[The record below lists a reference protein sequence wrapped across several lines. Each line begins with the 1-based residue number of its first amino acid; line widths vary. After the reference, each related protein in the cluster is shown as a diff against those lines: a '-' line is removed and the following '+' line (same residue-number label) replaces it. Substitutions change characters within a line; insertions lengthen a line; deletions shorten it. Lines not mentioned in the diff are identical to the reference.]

1 MTNAR
6 ETAWR
11 VFSTEL
17 NSASYEIKAEAE
29 KMPSYQLSRLGA
41 RINRVLIAGILTEKE
56 NVGTDDEPM
65 WRGRIQDVASGTVYI
80 NIGRFQPDA
89 AAAMAK
95 IEAPCLIAVMGKVKS
110 YTTEDQRT
118 FVSVRPERVVP
129 ITESIRSEWLLDT
142 ARSTWDRMVKMQKA
156 LKAEDRSA
164 EGLKKTGLS
173 DTEAAGISQ
182 AIEVYGPPEAG
193 TYLISIQNALRAIL
207 PDDNIDLGLPED
219 SVPEGPEEID
229 IDVQPGDPKAAADAS
244 PSSEDREAKEA
255 AFLKLIKELDTDGKG
270 AARDELERRAEQEGI
285 SSMELEEITDGLLNK
300 GLAYEPNLRYVKV
313 I

>member
-89 AAAMAK
+89 AAAMSK

-129 ITESIRSEWLLDT
+129 ITEDIRSEWLLDT

-156 LKAEDRSA
+156 IKAEDRSA
-164 EGLKKTGLS
+164 EGLKKAGFS
-173 DTEAAGISQ
+173 DLEAAGISQ
-182 AIEVYGPPEAG
+182 AIEVYGPPESG

-219 SVPEGPEEID
+219 SMPEGPDEID
-229 IDVQPGDPKAAADAS
+229 IDVKPGEPQGSADAA

-255 AFLKLIKELDTDGKG
+255 AVLKLIKELDIDGKG
-270 AARDELERRAEQEGI
+270 AARDELERKAEQEGI

-300 GLAYEPNLRYVKV
+300 GLAYEPNLRYVKA

>member
-1 MTNAR
+1 
-6 ETAWR
+6 
-11 VFSTEL
+11 
-17 NSASYEIKAEAE
+17 
-29 KMPSYQLSRLGA
+29 
-41 RINRVLIAGILTEKE
+41 
-56 NVGTDDEPM
+56 
-65 WRGRIQDVASGTVYI
+65 
-80 NIGRFQPDA
+80 
-89 AAAMAK
+89 
-95 IEAPCLIAVMGKVKS
+95 
-110 YTTEDQRT
+110 
-118 FVSVRPERVVP
+118 
-129 ITESIRSEWLLDT
+129 
-142 ARSTWDRMVKMQKA
+142 MQKA

-255 AFLKLIKELDTDGKG
+255 AVLKLIKELDTDGKG